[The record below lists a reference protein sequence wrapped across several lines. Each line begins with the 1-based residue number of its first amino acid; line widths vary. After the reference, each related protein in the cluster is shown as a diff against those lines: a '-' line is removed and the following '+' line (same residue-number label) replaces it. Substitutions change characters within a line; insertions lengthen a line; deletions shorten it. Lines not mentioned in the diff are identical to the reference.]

1 MLIFPACP
9 AKVKVFLNLIKYDK
23 LKSYTGGR
31 LPCSMIH
38 KIKVVSFIPSIQ
50 LERGQVGPRTS
61 SHVLEMRKICCP
73 CQESNHG
80 YPGHGLVYVVMRPIP
95 VWGTK
100 KIHNNKKVFPIQ
112 CSSKTKQ
119 HHFVLRTPGL
129 AHLSS

>member
-61 SHVLEMRKICCP
+61 GRFGNEENLLSLPRVKPWLSRSWP
-73 CQESNHG
+73 CLYGDATYPSMGNEKNTQQQESVSH
-80 YPGHGLVYVVMRPIP
+80 P
-95 VWGTK
+95 VLLK
-100 KIHNNKKVFPIQ
+100 N
-112 CSSKTKQ
+112 
-119 HHFVLRTPGL
+119 
-129 AHLSS
+129 